1 MFENNE
7 FDDRKIQAFV
17 NRVERLSGQSFED
30 YATLVHGLSLH
41 INPPINRLEANIETY
56 NPLTEMIKYKY
67 PRLFDIVHKAIDQT
81 WPELVFG

>member
-41 INPPINRLEANIETY
+41 INPRLIVWKPILRRTIHL
-56 NPLTEMIKYKY
+56 
-67 PRLFDIVHKAIDQT
+67 PR
-81 WPELVFG
+81 